1 MIICSYFF
9 VVFSVSDRTIEL
21 YERVTALTEDVSRLS
36 VSVTSLITQITVVA
50 ISGAAFQVIQ
60 SNLMEERMRKERVE
74 SEKRSDKKSSDMMDD
89 VNVKFTIASLIAV
102 LIPLIMSIL
111 SK

>member
-36 VSVTSLITQITVVA
+36 VSVTSQITVVA